1 MIRQIMAVIVGFA
14 VWTALWLAAGAVLKA
29 AMPEAFLGDGGVNEN
44 GLLVLFIL
52 LSVTFSVPAG
62 FITATVSSRNEMKPV
77 MALAVIQVV
86 IGTLAEVISWNVIP
100 VWYHVVFI
108 LLLAPAILVGG
119 KLGMARKMRSS
130 ALA

>member
-29 AMPEAFLGDGGVNEN
+29 AMPEAFLEDGGVNEN